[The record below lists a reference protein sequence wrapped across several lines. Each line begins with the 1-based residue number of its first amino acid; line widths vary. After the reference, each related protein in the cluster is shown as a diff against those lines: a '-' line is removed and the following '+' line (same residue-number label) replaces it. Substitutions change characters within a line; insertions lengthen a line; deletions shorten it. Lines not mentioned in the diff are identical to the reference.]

1 MKTPATLL
9 MVGVLGLAVLPGRVR
24 AQATGVLQLDEVLR
38 SVDQHFPK
46 IRAAFEKTEAARAKQ
61 LQSEGAFDLNLNG
74 KAQHLIRGEYPS
86 SSIDTWIEQPTT
98 LWGLKVEAGYRNA
111 SGFPVYDGKNV
122 TSTNG
127 EIRLGVS
134 IPLLRDRAV
143 DDNRFELKNA
153 KLGVERTSQEQRWV
167 RLQSRLKAA
176 SVYLKWVAL
185 GQKRV
190 VAERLLQIA
199 SVRQTGIERQIDSG
213 QIAPIERVDN
223 QRLIIS
229 REERLVE
236 STQQFEQA
244 SLELSLFWRGED
256 GRPALPTAGAL
267 PSWPPASIVDGNLS
281 YDLDQ
286 AIANRPDVAAL
297 RHAAEQLQARVE
309 VSENRLNPTMDLR
322 VIASQD
328 SGETRPYAPFAE
340 SFNESEVGAALTFK
354 LPIQRRKARGEVD
367 QSLAELAANSAE
379 LELTTDVVRMEMAQA
394 KLVVKATHRRTDL
407 GRQATLAALQMESA
421 ERQRFEE
428 GQSTLLLV
436 NLRELATAET
446 ESRFIEAWADHEL
459 ARVALQA
466 AAGVL

>member
-1 MKTPATLL
+1 MKKSAL
-9 MVGVLGLAVLPGRVR
+9 LAVGFVALAFLPEEVH
-24 AQATGVLQLDEVLR
+24 AQTTGALHLEDVLR

-74 KAQHLIRGEYPS
+74 RAQHLFRGEYPS
-86 SSIDTWIEQPTT
+86 SSIDAWVEQPTT
-98 LWGLKVEAGYRNA
+98 LWGLKVEGGYRNA
-111 SGFPVYDGKNV
+111 SGFPIYDGKNV

-127 EIRLGVS
+127 EVRLGVS
-134 IPLLRDRAV
+134 VPLLRDRAI
-143 DDNRFELKNA
+143 DDNRFELRNA
-153 KLGVERTSQEQRWV
+153 KLGVDRTSQEQRWV

-199 SVRQTGIERQIDSG
+199 SVRQAGIERQIESG

-236 STQQFEQA
+236 ATQQFEQA
-244 SLELSLFWRGED
+244 SLDLSLFWRRDD
-256 GRPALPTAGAL
+256 GRPTVPTTGSLPT
-267 PSWPPASIVDGNLS
+267 WPPVAIVDGDLS
-281 YDLDQ
+281 YDIDR
-286 AIANRPDVAAL
+286 AIDNRPDVAAL
-297 RHAAEQLQARVE
+297 RHTAEQIQARVA
-309 VSENRLNPTMDLR
+309 VSENRLKPTMDLR

-328 SGETRPYAPFAE
+328 SGDTRPYAPFAN
-340 SFNESEVGAALTFK
+340 SLNETEVGASLTFK
-354 LPIQRRKARGEVD
+354 LPVQRRKAQGEVN
-367 QSLAELAANSAE
+367 QSQAELSAISAE
-379 LELTTDVVRMEMAQA
+379 LELATDVVRMEMAQA

-407 GRQATLAALQMESA
+407 GRQATEAAIQMENA
-421 ERQRFEE
+421 ERQRFDE

-446 ESRFIEAWADHEL
+446 ESRFIESWADHEL
-459 ARVALQA
+459 ARVALKA
-466 AAGVL
+466 AAGIL

>member
-1 MKTPATLL
+1 MKCSAGWTAIGLMVLTLL
-9 MVGVLGLAVLPGRVR
+9 PSQVI
-24 AQATGVLQLDEVLR
+24 AQATGALQLEEVLR

-61 LQSEGAFDLNLNG
+61 LQSEGAFDLNLHG
-74 KAQHLIRGEYPS
+74 KAQHLVRGKFPS
-86 SSIDTWIEQPTT
+86 SSIDTWVEQPTT
-98 LWGLKVEAGYRNA
+98 LWGLKVEGGYRNA
-111 SGFPVYDGKNV
+111 SGFPIYNGQNV

-127 EIRLGVS
+127 EVRIGIS
-134 IPLLRDRAV
+134 IPLLRDRAI

-199 SVRQTGIERQIDSG
+199 SVRQAGIERQIESG

-236 STQQFEQA
+236 ATQQFEQA
-244 SLELSLFWRGED
+244 GLELGLFWRSEN
-256 GRPALPTAGAL
+256 GRPNLPTGGSL
-267 PSWPPASIVDGNLS
+267 PNWPPASIVDGDLS
-281 YDLDQ
+281 YDLDR
-286 AIANRPDVAAL
+286 AIEIRPDVLAL
-297 RHAAEQLQARVE
+297 RYAAEQLQARVE
-309 VSENRLNPTMDLR
+309 VSENRLKPTMDLR
-322 VIASQD
+322 VMASQD
-328 SGETRPYAPFAE
+328 SGDPRPYAFFAE
-340 SFNESEVGAALTFK
+340 SVNETEVGAGLTFK
-354 LPIQRRKARGEVD
+354 LPVQRRKARGEVD
-367 QSLAELAANSAE
+367 QSLAELASISAE
-379 LELTTDVVRMEMAQA
+379 LELATDVVRMEMQQA
-394 KLVVKATHRRTDL
+394 KLVVKATHQRTDL
-407 GRQATLAALQMESA
+407 GRQATAAAIQMEKA
-421 ERQRFEE
+421 ERQRFDE

-446 ESRFIEAWADHEL
+446 ESRFIESWADHEL